1 VSALGN
7 QSKTYLMPWKRFMN
21 FINDIQT
28 SPNLLLM
35 ELIIGMGGDV
45 MDVNATWFINLNVH
59 PSLIINLYLTFNLI
73 LVHF

>member
-1 VSALGN
+1 
-7 QSKTYLMPWKRFMN
+7 MN